1 MKVLLFANTDWFLY
15 NFRLALALALRDAGY
30 EVVLVSPDGPYGER
44 IRDSGLRWIVAPME
58 RRSLNPVKELRLFLW
73 LRKLLKDERFD
84 VIHSFTLKCVV
95 YGSLAAKIAGTK
107 GRISGID
114 GLGYVFSSSDI
125 KARVLRPLVWALMR
139 FALKGRDMRL
149 ILLNRDDVKIF
160 RESGFIAES
169 QISLI
174 PGAGVNCTRFSER
187 AVSVIGTPM
196 RVLLAA
202 RLLWDKGVNEFV
214 AAARI
219 LKSEGRAVSFLI
231 AGSPDV
237 GNPAAVPEGVV
248 KSWVEEGVI
257 QWLGHVDNMAA
268 LLSSVDVVALP
279 SYREGLPTSLIE
291 AGACGIPLVTT
302 DAPGCRDVVTHE
314 VDGLLVPVGDSMALA
329 RAIARLQ
336 DTPVLAERLG
346 AAAKLKV
353 RQQFDEKIIIEKTL
367 KVYEDFRVK
376 EI

>member
-15 NFRLALALALRDAGY
+15 NFRLALALALRDAGCD
-30 EVVLVSPDGPYGER
+30 VVLVSPDGPYGKK
-44 IRDSGLRWIVAPME
+44 IRDSGLRWIVAPMD
-58 RRSLNPVKELRLFLW
+58 RRSLNPLREIRLLLW
-73 LRKLLKDERFD
+73 LRNLIRDERVD

-95 YGSLAAKIAGTK
+95 YGSLAAKAVGVR

-114 GLGYVFSSSDI
+114 GLGYVFSSSDL
-125 KARVLRPLVWALMR
+125 KARVLKPLVWALMR

-149 ILLNRDDVKIF
+149 ILLNRDDVRVF
-160 RESGFIAES
+160 RESGFIADS

-174 PGAGVNCTRFSER
+174 PGAGVNCTRFSVR
-187 AVSVIGTPM
+187 AVSAAGMPM

-202 RLLWDKGVNEFV
+202 RLLWDKGVSEFV
-214 AAARI
+214 DAARI

-237 GNPAAVPEGVV
+237 GNPAAVPEDAV
-248 KSWVEEGVI
+248 KSWVDEGVV
-257 QWLGHVDNMAA
+257 QWLGHVDDMAA

-302 DAPGCRDVVTHE
+302 DAPGCRDVVTDE

-336 DTPVLAERLG
+336 DTPVLAARLG
-346 AAAKLKV
+346 AAAKRKV
-353 RQQFDEKIIIEKTL
+353 KLEFDEKIIIEKTL
-367 KVYEDFRVK
+367 KVYEDFRAN